1 VADAHVAD
9 QALHMALLKD
19 IANQAVILAQKQPAV
34 MARNDTGCI
43 LAAVLQYGKRV
54 IQRLIDVR
62 LTDDADN
69 ATHAR
74 NLSVLQANRIPRQA
88 GHP

>member
-1 VADAHVAD
+1 
-9 QALHMALLKD
+9 MALLKD

-74 NLSVLQANRIPRQA
+74 NLSVITGRPDTAA
-88 GHP
+88 AEHP